1 MDMQKRGQV
10 SVFVII
16 GLVIIAAM
24 IFVFFLFRSFQEKAR
39 EITNPQEYL
48 KSQIQDVKKA
58 VVKCI
63 GDESEGALTKLSMQ
77 GGHLNPVKYINYYD
91 SKVTFLCYKVKD
103 DEPCYNFM
111 FTRMEIEDEL
121 GPLLKKNIKSCVD
134 SSLSPFR
141 KKDYVL
147 STGDY
152 GFDFVFS
159 DEALLVILDYPVT
172 LTKSKIIEIQN
183 EFSSNVKTDFWKTAV
198 LASSIVNSEARG
210 EIVDLVKISP
220 NNLYFEV
227 GRRVIT
233 GGNLYMIIPRNGGQ
247 TFYFAVET

>member
-141 KKDYVL
+141 KNR
-147 STGDY
+147 
-152 GFDFVFS
+152 
-159 DEALLVILDYPVT
+159 A
-172 LTKSKIIEIQN
+172 
-183 EFSSNVKTDFWKTAV
+183 
-198 LASSIVNSEARG
+198 
-210 EIVDLVKISP
+210 VKILNATPTFDSKATRE
-220 NNLYFEV
+220 NWICH
-227 GRRVIT
+227 GDIARRNEERSAICT
-233 GGNLYMIIPRNGGQ
+233 PICL
-247 TFYFAVET
+247 F